1 MKCPVCQAD
10 NEQNMSVCPIC
21 GFEQLQAEFINQD
34 EYALWLK
41 EVVRP
46 YQDNYK
52 ANKKYPKLS
61 SEAAQQ
67 FEETL
72 LQLAK
77 TLSPREVKIIR
88 MLLGLDGE
96 PMSRLEI
103 SKVYNVC
110 VNRIYQIEAKMLRKL
125 RHYKWDENDQ
135 KAKMTKE

>member
-1 MKCPVCQAD
+1 MKCPICQTD
-10 NEQNMSVCPIC
+10 NEQNMSACPIC
-21 GFEQLQAEFINQD
+21 GFEQPQREFINND
-34 EYALWLK
+34 EYDLWLK

-46 YQDNYK
+46 YRDNYK

-61 SEAAQQ
+61 SEAVQQ
-67 FEETL
+67 FEEIL
-72 LQLAK
+72 QQLAK
-77 TLSPREVKIIR
+77 TLSPREVQIIR

-103 SKVYNVC
+103 SKMYNVC

-135 KAKMTKE
+135 NAKMTKE

>member
-1 MKCPVCQAD
+1 MKCPVCKTD
-10 NEQNMSVCPIC
+10 NEQNMSACPIC
-21 GFEQLQAEFINQD
+21 GFEQLRREFINKD
-34 EYALWLK
+34 EYDLWLK

-46 YQDNYK
+46 YRDNYT

-61 SEAAQQ
+61 GKAAQQ

-72 LQLAK
+72 QLLAK
-77 TLSPREVKIIR
+77 TLSPREAQIIR

-110 VNRIYQIEAKMLRKL
+110 VNRIYQIETKMLRKL

-135 KAKMTKE
+135 KAEMTKE